1 VFFLLLCAL
10 EKEIPNFFFLNFL
23 IGFFVSFLIFSYL
36 FWEVSLLRERCGGL
50 RRTSSSVVGEEP
62 PDKKG
67 RKQAA
72 QLSRE
77 RGGSEE
83 ESVLLLCACDL
94 L

>member
-1 VFFLLLCAL
+1 VFFFVTVCAGEGNPKL
-10 EKEIPNFFFLNFL
+10 FFLNFL
-23 IGFFVSFLIFSYL
+23 IGFFFSYL

>member
-23 IGFFVSFLIFSYL
+23 IGFFFSFL
-36 FWEVSLLRERCGGL
+36 FWEVSLLQARCSGL
-50 RRTSSSVVGEEP
+50 RRSSSSVVGEEP

-77 RGGSEE
+77 RRGSEE
-83 ESVLLLCACDL
+83 ESVLLLLLCACDL
-94 L
+94 F

>member
-1 VFFLLLCAL
+1 VFFWLLCAP

-23 IGFFVSFLIFSYL
+23 IGFFFSSL
-36 FWEVSLLRERCGGL
+36 FWEVSLLREQCWGL
-50 RRTSSSVVGEEP
+50 GSSSSSVVGEEP

-77 RGGSEE
+77 RGG
-83 ESVLLLCACDL
+83 VRRRNCFVVAAVCL
-94 L
+94 

>member
-1 VFFLLLCAL
+1 MCAGEGNPKLFFPQLSDWFFL
-10 EKEIPNFFFLNFL
+10 FFCF
-23 IGFFVSFLIFSYL
+23 L
-36 FWEVSLLRERCGGL
+36 FWEVSLLQEQCWGL
-50 RRTSSSVVGEEP
+50 RSSSSSVVGEEP

-83 ESVLLLCACDL
+83 ETVLLLLLCACDL
-94 L
+94 F

>member
-1 VFFLLLCAL
+1 MFFLLLCAL

-23 IGFFVSFLIFSYL
+23 IGFFFSFL
-36 FWEVSLLRERCGGL
+36 FWEVSVLRERCWGS
-50 RRTSSSVVGEEP
+50 RYSSSSVVGEEP

-94 L
+94 F